1 MAKRPVRIVIDT
13 NLFISF
19 LINKDLSKLDKIII
33 EGHTRLVLSVELLEE
48 IFAVIKRPKFKSII
62 TEGDIE
68 TLLLFFNKF
77 GELVPVHSQLN
88 ESRDEK
94 DNFLLNLAIDGKAT
108 HLLTGDSDLLEL
120 KKIGNTKI
128 MKLKD
133 FLSTF

>member
-19 LINKDLSKLDKIII
+19 LINKDFSKLDKIII
-33 EGHTRLVLSVELLEE
+33 EGRARLVLSVELLEE
-48 IFAVIKRPKFKSII
+48 ILAVIKRPKFKSII

-77 GELVPVHSQLN
+77 GELVPVPSQLN

-120 KKIGNTKI
+120 KKIGNTIIIKI
-128 MKLKD
+128 KD

>member
-108 HLLTGDSDLLEL
+108 HLLTGDGDLLEL

>member
-19 LINKDLSKLDKIII
+19 LINKDFSKLDKIII

>member
-19 LINKDLSKLDKIII
+19 LINKDFSKLDKIII

-128 MKLKD
+128 IKLKD

>member
-88 ESRDEK
+88 VSRDEK

-120 KKIGNTKI
+120 KKIGNTIIIKI
-128 MKLKD
+128 KD

>member
-120 KKIGNTKI
+120 KKIGNTIIIKI
-128 MKLKD
+128 KD

>member
-19 LINKDLSKLDKIII
+19 LINKDFSKLDKIII

-120 KKIGNTKI
+120 KKIGNTIIIKI
-128 MKLKD
+128 KD

>member
-19 LINKDLSKLDKIII
+19 LINKDFSKLDKIII

-77 GELVPVHSQLN
+77 GELVPVPSQLN

-108 HLLTGDSDLLEL
+108 HLLTGDGDLLEL